1 MQYIVLLILIF
12 YSFRR
17 NNRSGCFK
25 TFSLIFLDCKALNW
39 ILKINF
45 AVNLKSK

>member
-12 YSFRR
+12 YSFHR
-17 NNRSGCFK
+17 NKRAGSFK
-25 TFSLIFLDCKALNW
+25 TFSLIFLDCKELNW

-45 AVNLKSK
+45 AVNLKK

>member
-12 YSFRR
+12 YSFSLDKRP
-17 NNRSGCFK
+17 SGNFK
-25 TFSLIFLDCKALNW
+25 TFSLIFLDSKALNW

-45 AVNLKSK
+45 VVNLEK

>member
-12 YSFRR
+12 YSFSLYKRPG
-17 NNRSGCFK
+17 SFK

-45 AVNLKSK
+45 AVNLEK

>member
-12 YSFRR
+12 YFSRR
-17 NNRSGCFK
+17 NKRPGSFK

-45 AVNLKSK
+45 AVNLEK

>member
-1 MQYIVLLILIF
+1 MQYIVLLILMF
-12 YSFRR
+12 YSFHR
-17 NNRSGCFK
+17 NKRSGNFK

-45 AVNLKSK
+45 AVNLKK

>member
-12 YSFRR
+12 YYFHR
-17 NNRSGCFK
+17 NKRSGSFK

-45 AVNLKSK
+45 AVNLEK

>member
-1 MQYIVLLILIF
+1 MQYTVLLILIF
-12 YSFRR
+12 YSFSRDKR
-17 NNRSGCFK
+17 VGCFK

-45 AVNLKSK
+45 AVDLEE

>member
-12 YSFRR
+12 YSFHR
-17 NNRSGCFK
+17 NKRSGNFK
-25 TFSLIFLDCKALNW
+25 TFSLIFLDSTALNW

-45 AVNLKSK
+45 VVNLEK

>member
-12 YSFRR
+12 YSFSLDKRPG
-17 NNRSGCFK
+17 SFK

-45 AVNLKSK
+45 VVNLEK

>member
-12 YSFRR
+12 YSFHR
-17 NNRSGCFK
+17 NKRSGNFK
-25 TFSLIFLDCKALNW
+25 TLSLIFLGSKALNW

-45 AVNLKSK
+45 VVNLEK

>member
-12 YSFRR
+12 CSCYR
-17 NNRSGCFK
+17 NKRVGNFK

-45 AVNLKSK
+45 AVNLEK

>member
-12 YSFRR
+12 YSFSLYK
-17 NNRSGCFK
+17 RSCICK

-45 AVNLKSK
+45 AVNLEK